1 MPRSSSSLQCHT
13 HPVSAIPASGYLG
26 AIALNAIRGNRPFLR
41 RNALIRTGGFLA
53 AAIVGSISTV
63 TIATFGVH
71 AFASGQYWTLFG
83 LGVLT
88 MFALAMATSAVI
100 SVLGSLGTPLV
111 LVASVI
117 LGTPAAD
124 ATVPIQLTG
133 SGPWHALTN
142 ILPTGVAVRAI
153 RSGVYFSGIHISQ
166 YSRLEVAD
174 RARLIAGNSGAGM
187 AWLRAR
193 QACTGPPPMPVGDAE
208 PAWRPLLGNGRRPTP
223 QRDRRA
229 TAGRPCLRSLRCAH
243 RRRGGGRVTVRQ
255 DCVSIRA

>member
-41 RNALIRTGGFLA
+41 RNALIRTGAFLA

-111 LVASVI
+111 LVAFVI

-166 YSRLEVAD
+166 YLWTLSAY
-174 RARLIAGNSGAGM
+174 AAAGLAILLWLGQRNSSIGYAEMPPAAGIDP
-187 AWLRAR
+187 
-193 QACTGPPPMPVGDAE
+193 GVVSKPVG
-208 PAWRPLLGNGRRPTP
+208 
-223 QRDRRA
+223 
-229 TAGRPCLRSLRCAH
+229 
-243 RRRGGGRVTVRQ
+243 
-255 DCVSIRA
+255 